1 METQSAKFSTE
12 QILSAMAQLS
22 LPELEEVFDQV
33 LTLQAERKA
42 SHLSAEESN
51 LLFRINRGLPPELRG
66 SISALQTKRE
76 NGSISDSEYE
86 ELTQLT
92 DQSEELHAERVVALA
107 ELAKL
112 RGVSLPVL
120 MEQLRIHFHEY
131 V

>member
-1 METQSAKFSTE
+1 M
-12 QILSAMAQLS
+12 
-22 LPELEEVFDQV
+22 PELEEVFDQV

-42 SHLSAEESN
+42 NHLSAEESN
-51 LLFRINRGLPPELRG
+51 LLSRINQGLSPILRHR
-66 SISALQTKRE
+66 ISALQVKRE
-76 NGSISDSEYE
+76 GKSISDAEYE

-92 DQSEELHAERVVALA
+92 DQSEELHAERVAAMA

-120 MEQLRIHFHEY
+120 MEQLGIHFPEY